1 MLVAVAL
8 SGCASIHNDPIN
20 LPLDA
25 SASAGPLEAGRENI
39 NYEDDL
45 LIALSFSGGGT
56 RAAAF
61 SHGVL
66 TEMDGARMRRGGASL
81 LDRVDFVSGVSGGSV
96 TAAYYGLKKRAAL
109 TDFRERFL
117 LRDAEEAL
125 RTKFTLINIQRA
137 LSGGVN
143 DATGF
148 TRWLDDNLFQGATF
162 AEFRADRRPRIWI
175 NAADIYN
182 RTTFVFGQTA
192 FSAMC
197 SDLDVLSD
205 RGCGRGIG
213 GGAGGVC
220 AGGDPDLL
228 RHVQSQAAGLDRALA
243 QRPCCLARCS
253 SRSRPRLPDT
263 MMDRCPT

>member
-1 MLVAVAL
+1 MGTVGALFRVALLAVAL
-8 SGCASIHNDPIN
+8 GGCASIHNEPIN
-20 LPLDA
+20 LPLESNARAEPVDVIP
-25 SASAGPLEAGRENI
+25 S
-39 NYEDDL
+39 DDDV

-125 RTKFTLINIQRA
+125 RTKFTLVNIQRA

-148 TRWLDDNLFQGATF
+148 TRWLDENLFEGATF

-192 FSAMC
+192 FS
-197 SDLDVLSD
+197 
-205 RGCGRGIG
+205 
-213 GGAGGVC
+213 
-220 AGGDPDLL
+220 
-228 RHVQSQAAGLDRALA
+228 
-243 QRPCCLARCS
+243 
-253 SRSRPRLPDT
+253 
-263 MMDRCPT
+263 